1 MHYPKEITYYICVN
15 CLFTFSGEELDAQE
29 FDGVDTNKDSFYDEF
44 KIHDEENLYREENKN
59 NNNFPKNTRPYPIGD
74 SVPEPI
80 KPNYPNNPKNQEDPK
95 YPEPENPENS
105 KYPEPENPENQ
116 KYPDYPDYPETPV
129 ESELAQD
136 SQAGM

>member
-1 MHYPKEITYYICVN
+1 MGVHVHYPEEITYYKCVK

-29 FDGVDTNKDSFYDEF
+29 FDGVDTNKDSFYDE
-44 KIHDEENLYREENKN
+44 ENLYKEENRN
-59 NNNFPKNTRPYPIGD
+59 NNNIPKNTRPYPIGD
-74 SVPEPI
+74 SVPEPMNPR
-80 KPNYPNNPKNQEDPK
+80 KPNYPNNRKNQEDPK
-95 YPEPENPENS
+95 LPKYPDNPENS
-105 KYPEPENPENQ
+105 

>member
-1 MHYPKEITYYICVN
+1 MHVHYPEEITYYKCVK

-29 FDGVDTNKDSFYDEF
+29 FDGVDTNKDSFYDE
-44 KIHDEENLYREENKN
+44 ENLYKEENRN
-59 NNNFPKNTRPYPIGD
+59 NNNIPKNTRPYPIGD
-74 SVPEPI
+74 SVPEP
-80 KPNYPNNPKNQEDPK
+80 NYPKNRKNQEDPK
-95 YPEPENPENS
+95 LQKYPEPQNPENS
-105 KYPEPENPENQ
+105 